1 MVANLKRP
9 VPCEKGD
16 AILDWRISFPLSFD
30 VKPFD
35 MGRRCA
41 AHFKYEGT
49 LARCQT
55 KLAYQYGTLSCST
68 IRGPVDSHQ
77 RNGRPNLGIADKTEK
92 SGCGK

>member
-1 MVANLKRP
+1 VKKA
-9 VPCEKGD
+9 D

-49 LARCQT
+49 LARRQS
-55 KLAYQYGTLSCST
+55 KLAYQYSFL
-68 IRGPVDSHQ
+68 R
-77 RNGRPNLGIADKTEK
+77 RN
-92 SGCGK
+92 

>member
-35 MGRRCA
+35 MGKA
-41 AHFKYEGT
+41 M
-49 LARCQT
+49 
-55 KLAYQYGTLSCST
+55 
-68 IRGPVDSHQ
+68 RGAFQV
-77 RNGRPNLGIADKTEK
+77 
-92 SGCGK
+92 